1 MPPIDPNAPARWKP
15 LNAIDRRVL
24 GVLVEKAK
32 TTPEQYPL
40 SLNALLTGCN
50 QKSNRHPVLNL
61 DDGDVIMSVDRLRM
75 MGVVAE
81 VQGGGRVP
89 RYRHYAN
96 EWLAVERADL
106 SIMTELLLRGSQTEG
121 ELRTRVARM
130 DEIADLETLRKHL
143 EHLQSRGLVQS
154 LTPPGRGHVVT
165 HCLYEPRELE
175 AEKAKFSAMAAAEV
189 LDDEPAPASSTAV
202 VYSRP
207 ATAQHAAA
215 TPKAATADN
224 QELQDVKNQLA
235 ELRSE
240 VNELREKFEVQETEL
255 RRLRDALGG

>member
-1 MPPIDPNAPARWKP
+1 MPSIDPNAPARWKP

-40 SLNALLTGCN
+40 SLNALLLGCN

-61 DDGDVIMSVDRLRM
+61 DDGDVIMSIDRLRM
-75 MGVVAE
+75 LGTVAE

-96 EWLAVERADL
+96 EWLGVERADL

-143 EHLQSRGLVQS
+143 EHLQARGLVQS
-154 LTPPGRGHVVT
+154 LTPPGRGHVIT
-165 HCLYEPRELE
+165 HCLYEARELE
-175 AEKAKFSAMAAAEV
+175 SERAKFSAMAANEV
-189 LDDEPAPASSTAV
+189 LDDELPQAPVAV
-202 VYSRP
+202 HSRP
-207 ATAQHAAA
+207 AAA
-215 TPKAATADN
+215 TMATQAPRAVTQDHN
-224 QELQDVKNQLA
+224 ELQAVKSQLA

-240 VNELREKFEVQETEL
+240 VNELREKLESQETEL

>member
-40 SLNALLTGCN
+40 SLNALITGCN

-96 EWLAVERADL
+96 EWLGVERADL

-143 EHLQSRGLVQS
+143 DHLQSRGLVQS

-189 LDDEPAPASSTAV
+189 LDDEPAPATAV
-202 VYSRP
+202 VHSRP
-207 ATAQHAAA
+207 AV
-215 TPKAATADN
+215 ATASHATAPDH
-224 QELQDVKNQLA
+224 QGLEDVKNQLA

-240 VNELREKFEVQETEL
+240 VDELREKFAVQETEL

>member
-40 SLNALLTGCN
+40 SLNALLNGCN

-61 DDGDVIMSVDRLRM
+61 DDGDVIQSVDRLRM
-75 MGVVAE
+75 LGVVAE

-96 EWLAVERADL
+96 EWLGVEKADL

-130 DEIADLETLRKHL
+130 DDIADLETLRKHL
-143 EHLQSRGLVQS
+143 EHLQAKGLVQS
-154 LTPPGRGHVVT
+154 LTPQGRGHVVT
-165 HCLYEPRELE
+165 HGLYESRELE
-175 AEKAKFSAMAAAEV
+175 AERAKFSAMAAAEV
-189 LDDEPAPASSTAV
+189 LEDEAPRAVASSAPTP
-202 VYSRP
+202 RP
-207 ATAQHAAA
+207 AASAPIASSSA
-215 TPKAATADN
+215 PN
-224 QELQDVKNQLA
+224 QELSELKSQLA
-235 ELRSE
+235 DLR
-240 VNELREKFEVQETEL
+240 NEVQELRQLIQGQDDEL

>member
-1 MPPIDPNAPARWKP
+1 MPPVDPNAPARWKP

-40 SLNALLTGCN
+40 SLNALLNGCN

-61 DDGDVIMSVDRLRM
+61 DDGDVIQSVDRLRM
-75 MGVVAE
+75 LGVVAE

-96 EWLAVERADL
+96 EWLGVERADL

-130 DEIADLETLRKHL
+130 DDIADLETLRKHL
-143 EHLQSRGLVQS
+143 EHLQSKGLVQS
-154 LTPPGRGHVVT
+154 LTAPGRGHVVT
-165 HCLYEPRELE
+165 HGLYEPRELE
-175 AEKAKFSAMAAAEV
+175 AERAKFSAMAASEV
-189 LDDEPAPASSTAV
+189 MEEEPPRTPPIQTAAPRPAVSAPAV
-202 VYSRP
+202 D
-207 ATAQHAAA
+207 ATVQ
-215 TPKAATADN
+215 N
-224 QELQDVKNQLA
+224 LELSELKLQLA
-235 ELRSE
+235 DLRSE
-240 VNELREKFEVQETEL
+240 VNELRQLVEGQETEL
-255 RRLRDALGG
+255 QKLRDALGG

>member
-1 MPPIDPNAPARWKP
+1 MPPVDPNAPARWKP

-61 DDGDVIMSVDRLRM
+61 DDGDVIMSIDRLRM
-75 MGVVAE
+75 LGTVAE

-96 EWLAVERADL
+96 EWLGVERADL

-143 EHLQSRGLVQS
+143 EHLQARGLVQS
-154 LTPPGRGHVVT
+154 LTPQGRGHVIT

-175 AEKAKFSAMAAAEV
+175 AERAKFSAMAANEV
-189 LDDEPAPASSTAV
+189 LEDEPAHPAV
-202 VYSRP
+202 VPHARP
-207 ATAQHAAA
+207 
-215 TPKAATADN
+215 AATAVAAPAQKAAAPDN
-224 QELQDVKNQLA
+224 TELQEVKSQLA
-235 ELRSE
+235 DLRNE
-240 VNELREKFEVQETEL
+240 VNELREKLEAQESEL
-255 RRLRDALGG
+255 HRLRDALGG

>member
-40 SLNALLTGCN
+40 SLNALLNGCN

-61 DDGDVIMSVDRLRM
+61 DDGDVIQSVDRLRM
-75 MGVVAE
+75 LGVVAE

-96 EWLAVERADL
+96 EWLGVEKADL

-130 DEIADLETLRKHL
+130 DDIADLETLRKHL
-143 EHLQSRGLVQS
+143 EHLQAKGLVQS

-165 HCLYEPRELE
+165 HGLYESRELE
-175 AEKAKFSAMAAAEV
+175 SERSKFSAMAAAEV
-189 LDDEPAPASSTAV
+189 LEEEAPRAAPSPVSIP
-202 VYSRP
+202 RP
-207 ATAQHAAA
+207 AVSAPTAARETQNH
-215 TPKAATADN
+215 DLN
-224 QELQDVKNQLA
+224 ELQAQLTD
-235 ELRSE
+235 LRSE
-240 VNELREKFEVQETEL
+240 VSELRQLIAGQEAEL

>member
-1 MPPIDPNAPARWKP
+1 MLGVTWENCYDCGCCPNTAPEFTHATDRSQCACRWKP

-32 TTPEQYPL
+32 TTPDQYPL

-96 EWLAVERADL
+96 EWLGVERAEL

-130 DEIADLETLRKHL
+130 DEMPTSKLCASTWSIC
-143 EHLQSRGLVQS
+143 SR
-154 LTPPGRGHVVT
+154 
-165 HCLYEPRELE
+165 
-175 AEKAKFSAMAAAEV
+175 AAWCN
-189 LDDEPAPASSTAV
+189 
-202 VYSRP
+202 R
-207 ATAQHAAA
+207 
-215 TPKAATADN
+215 
-224 QELQDVKNQLA
+224 
-235 ELRSE
+235 
-240 VNELREKFEVQETEL
+240 
-255 RRLRDALGG
+255 

>member
-1 MPPIDPNAPARWKP
+1 MPPVDPHAPARWKP

-61 DDGDVIMSVDRLRM
+61 DDGDVIVSIDRLRM
-75 MGVVAE
+75 LGVVAE

-96 EWLAVERADL
+96 EWLGVERADL

-143 EHLQSRGLVQS
+143 EHLQARGLVQS

-175 AEKAKFSAMAAAEV
+175 TERAKFSAMAAAEV
-189 LDDEPAPASSTAV
+189 LDDEPAQAAIVSH
-202 VYSRP
+202 SRP
-207 ATAQHAAA
+207 AAAPVG
-215 TPKAATADN
+215 TQTVPRATALDN
-224 QELQDVKNQLA
+224 NELQELKIQLA
-235 ELRSE
+235 DLRSE
-240 VNELREKFEVQETEL
+240 VNELREKLETQETEL

>member
-1 MPPIDPNAPARWKP
+1 
-15 LNAIDRRVL
+15 
-24 GVLVEKAK
+24 VEKAK

-40 SLNALLTGCN
+40 SLNALLNGCN

-75 MGVVAE
+75 LGAVAE

-96 EWLAVERADL
+96 EWLGAERAEL

-130 DEIADLETLRKHL
+130 DEIADLETLRTHL
-143 EHLQSRGLVQS
+143 ENLRARGLVQS

-165 HCLYEPRELE
+165 HCLYESRELE
-175 AEKAKFSAMAAAEV
+175 AERAKFSAMAAAEV
-189 LDDEPAPASSTAV
+189 LDDEPTHATAATPP
-202 VYSRP
+202 RP
-207 ATAQHAAA
+207 ATVSVAAQAPRAAA
-215 TPKAATADN
+215 DN
-224 QELQDVKNQLA
+224 NELQEVKSQLA
-235 ELRSE
+235 DLRSE
-240 VNELREKFEVQETEL
+240 VSQLREKLEAQETEL

>member
-40 SLNALLTGCN
+40 SLNALLNGCN

-61 DDGDVIMSVDRLRM
+61 DDGDVIQSVDRLRM
-75 MGVVAE
+75 LGVVAE

-96 EWLAVERADL
+96 EWLGVERADV

-143 EHLQSRGLVQS
+143 EHLQARGLVQS
-154 LTPPGRGHVVT
+154 LTPQGRGHVIT

-175 AEKAKFSAMAAAEV
+175 AERTKFSAMAAAEV
-189 LDDEPAPASSTAV
+189 LDDEPPRPVPSPAPAARTAV
-202 VYSRP
+202 SAPP
-207 ATAQHAAA
+207 AASA
-215 TPKAATADN
+215 TPN
-224 QELQDVKNQLA
+224 HELNELKSQLA
-235 ELRSE
+235 DLR
-240 VNELREKFEVQETEL
+240 NEINDLRQLIAGQEAEL

>member
-1 MPPIDPNAPARWKP
+1 MPPIDPTAPARWKP

-40 SLNALLTGCN
+40 SLNALLNGCN

-61 DDGDVIMSVDRLRM
+61 DDGDVIQSVDRLRM
-75 MGVVAE
+75 LGVVAE

-96 EWLAVERADL
+96 EWLGVEKADL

-130 DEIADLETLRKHL
+130 DDIADLETLRKHL
-143 EHLQSRGLVQS
+143 EHLQSKGLVQS

-165 HCLYEPRELE
+165 HGLYEARELE
-175 AEKAKFSAMAAAEV
+175 SERAKFSAMAAAEV
-189 LDDEPAPASSTAV
+189 LEEETPRPVTSAAPAQRPTISAPAV
-202 VYSRP
+202 SP
-207 ATAQHAAA
+207 AAA
-215 TPKAATADN
+215 N
-224 QELQDVKNQLA
+224 HELSELKTQLA
-235 ELRSE
+235 DLRSE
-240 VNELREKFEVQETEL
+240 VNELRQLIEGQEAEL